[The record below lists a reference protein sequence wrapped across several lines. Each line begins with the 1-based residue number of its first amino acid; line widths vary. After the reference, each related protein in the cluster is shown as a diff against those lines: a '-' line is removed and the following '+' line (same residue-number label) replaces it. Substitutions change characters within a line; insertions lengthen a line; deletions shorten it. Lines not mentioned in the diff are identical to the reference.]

1 MIKSKKGSFFV
12 KMKFYYKKFKNK
24 KKIFLRKYWYFI
36 SKKCFL
42 ENIIFKFKKI
52 FFGRF
57 LEKTWFF
64 KFCKKIFEVNKDRL
78 WFAKLICGNQCAC
91 A

>member
-12 KMKFYYKKFKNK
+12 KKKFYYKKFKNK
-24 KKIFLRKYWYFI
+24 KNIFLRKYWYFI

-42 ENIIFKFKKI
+42 ENIIFYFKNSI
-52 FFGRF
+52 FRQIFGKNMIF
-57 LEKTWFF
+57 QIFQ
-64 KFCKKIFEVNKDRL
+64 KIFEVD
-78 WFAKLICGNQCAC
+78 QCAC